1 VDQYSLFLHF
11 LKPTSIKLCKSDEK
25 CILFNPFTVY
35 RVKKEEI
42 HMYSSVKKTNVQIS
56 KDIFPAEAWEL
67 ILKNREDN
75 DLSIIDVS
83 TPQEYKDL
91 HLEGAINVNLLSRF
105 FKTRLDVMD
114 KSRTYVVYCK
124 VGGRSK
130 IAQKLM
136 HQLGFQAIFNITGGT
151 LLWEEEGLP
160 FASGTKGVNKFSFCP
175 FFISIVTF
183 KKIKKILHNVSSRI
197 TQNTGIVASSG
208 QES

>member
-1 VDQYSLFLHF
+1 
-11 LKPTSIKLCKSDEK
+11 
-25 CILFNPFTVY
+25 
-35 RVKKEEI
+35 
-42 HMYSSVKKTNVQIS
+42 MYDSVKEAKAQKS
-56 KDIFPAEAWEL
+56 KDIFPTEAWEL
-67 ILKNREDN
+67 ISKNKESD
-75 DLSIIDVS
+75 DFLIIDVS
-83 TPQEYKDL
+83 TPQEFKDL

-114 KSRTYVVYCK
+114 KSRAYIVYCK

-136 HQLGFQAIFNITGGT
+136 VQFGFQTVQNIIGGT

-183 KKIKKILHNVSSRI
+183 KKVKKGLQNVLARI
-197 TQNTGIVASSG
+197 AQHKGHAISVG
-208 QES
+208 QGS